1 MEYFHT
7 LFHIFHNIPHCI
19 PFPFIFYSPTNQQIS
34 SHVFFLA
41 QDLGNTQYK
50 CLIQVF
56 NQMKDKTKE
65 LVL

>member
-41 QDLGNTQYK
+41 QDLENT
-50 CLIQVF
+50 
-56 NQMKDKTKE
+56 
-65 LVL
+65 

>member
-1 MEYFHT
+1 MESTSKEHQGVEYFHT

-50 CLIQVF
+50 CL
-56 NQMKDKTKE
+56 TK
-65 LVL
+65 

>member
-19 PFPFIFYSPTNQQIS
+19 LFPFIFYSPTNQQIS

-50 CLIQVF
+50 CL
-56 NQMKDKTKE
+56 TK
-65 LVL
+65 